1 MMFRTL
7 LKFSVVATLGMSLQ
21 ACSVLQPG
29 RSLGRELD
37 DVNASISLKSSM
49 LRSEGYVLG
58 GVDVE
63 VTEGLALLT
72 GTAPRVADRL
82 HAECLAWQV
91 PQIRDVSNEV
101 EVGNARGLGSATRD
115 SVITQQVRGRL
126 TSDSEVNGRNF
137 NIETYDG
144 IVYLLGFARNENERE
159 RVARHA
165 SLVDDVERVV
175 VMVRLAGEAPNL
187 PSRGERIQ
195 QFCAIQGLDAEDY
208 APAPEGYTPIEPT
221 PLGLP
226 PVEDT
231 IEPHGDVPATG
242 SRPSEPTLPDA
253 ERDLPF

>member
-1 MMFRTL
+1 MRPESIF
-7 LKFSVVATLGMSLQ
+7 KFGIVASLALSLQ

-37 DVNASISLKSSM
+37 DVNASIALKSSM

-58 GVDVE
+58 GIDVE

-101 EVGNARGLGSATRD
+101 DIGGNRGLGSATRD
-115 SVITQQVRGRL
+115 SVITQQIRGRL

-144 IVYLLGFARNENERE
+144 IVYLLGYARNENERE
-159 RVARHA
+159 RASRHA
-165 SLVDDVERVV
+165 SLVDDVERVI
-175 VMVRLAGEAPNL
+175 VMVRVAGEEVSL
-187 PSRGERIQ
+187 PSRGERIN
-195 QFCAIQGLDAEDY
+195 QFCSIQGLDAEDY
-208 APAPEGYTPIEPT
+208 APAPEGYTPIEPQ

-226 PVEDT
+226 PVQED
-231 IEPHGDVPATG
+231 IEPHSDVPATG
-242 SRPSEPTLPDA
+242 SSEPTLPDA
-253 ERDLPF
+253 QSELPF